1 MRVTVKK
8 RGNSASVRIPAA
20 FMEAAQLQI
29 DTVVDVSE
37 ENGRIII
44 EVVRDAELDL
54 DQLIAGMTPDNLHE
68 ELILERLSARKPY
81 DASVLCSGGRRYR
94 LAGIFTASGT

>member
-8 RGNSASVRIPAA
+8 WGNSASVRIPAA
-20 FMEAAQLQI
+20 IMEAARLQV

-44 EVVRDAELDL
+44 EPMREAEFDL
-54 DQLIAGMTPDNLHE
+54 DQLVAGITPDNLHDE
-68 ELILERLSARKPY
+68 VDFGPPMGKEAL
-81 DASVLCSGGRRYR
+81 
-94 LAGIFTASGT
+94 